1 MDFLYNTDI
10 VVGSGFVIFIGILV
24 YVGVPGMVTK
34 MLDARAEKIRSDI
47 EEARQLREEAQSLLA
62 SYERKHKE
70 VEKLTAEIVAKARE
84 DAQADA
90 AKAKDDLAVAIERR
104 LAAAKDQIASAE
116 ASAMREVKD
125 QAVSLA
131 VAAARSV
138 IAERMSAS
146 DADAMIDASIN
157 EVGAKLH

>member
-10 VVGSGFVIFIGILV
+10 VVGIGFVIFIGILV

-125 QAVSLA
+125 QAVSVA

>member
-1 MDFLYNTDI
+1 M
-10 VVGSGFVIFIGILV
+10 
-24 YVGVPGMVTK
+24 K

-70 VEKLTAEIVAKARE
+70 VEKLTAEIVVKARE

-125 QAVSLA
+125 QAVSVA